1 MPRRKKQSEHDIAF
15 ITPAQAAKTRQEIE
29 SLETMLKADQSSKKP
44 KIQDVGEVIQN
55 IKKKKN
61 VLENHTPKKFS
72 GQAGNAAWARA
83 KDLAKKIKKEMPGKK
98 EYYMRYPKEES
109 SQDFER
115 VVNQQ
120 VRFQTDPKI
129 QSMVREFK
137 HLMSRIDPS
146 DPTIRNIERL
156 RD

>member
-1 MPRRKKQSEHDIAF
+1 MPRKKKQNEFDLSF
-15 ITPAQAAKTRQEIE
+15 ITPAQAAKTKQEIE
-29 SLETMLKADQSSKKP
+29 SLETMLKADQASRKP
-44 KIQDVGEVIQN
+44 KIQDVGEVMQN
-55 IKKKKN
+55 IKRKKTM
-61 VLENHTPKKFS
+61 LENHTPKKFR
-72 GQAGNAAWARA
+72 GQTSNAAWSRA
-83 KDLAKKIKKEMPGKK
+83 KDLAEKIKKEMPGKK

-129 QSMVREFK
+129 QSMVREYK
-137 HLMSRIDPS
+137 HLLRRIDPS
-146 DPTIRNIERL
+146 DPSIANIERL